1 MPPKKRG
8 IDRAA
13 LEDLFF
19 SDAIES
25 HDDARGDG
33 NRVLTGQFLSLNND
47 DRGDENRDL
56 ERQFLSLDSDHEG
69 DANRELERQFFDCA
83 YSIDQPSVVPAG
95 VVHKS
100 PAWSFHLNLCKSEL
114 KKARSVGDPTKFSSL
129 ANAWN
134 LVARRFGDSVDAN
147 ELDASA
153 PVAQPWVRRLGTDP
167 YDPRVNN

>member
-8 IDRAA
+8 IDRTA
-13 LEDLFF
+13 LEELFF

-25 HDDARGDG
+25 HDDLGDA
-33 NRVLTGQFLSLNND
+33 NRELERQFLSLNND
-47 DRGDENRDL
+47 DCGDANRDL

-69 DANRELERQFFDCA
+69 DANRELERQFFDCDD
-83 YSIDQPSVVPAG
+83 SIDQPSVVPAG
-95 VVHKS
+95 VAHRS
-100 PAWSFHLNLCKSEL
+100 PAWSFHLNLRKSEL
-114 KKARSVGDPTKFSSL
+114 KKARSVGEPIKFSSL
-129 ANAWN
+129 ANAWS